1 MPAQLQPNS
10 KIQNTNLPGILLMAQ
25 SVVALPHISLPHLV
39 FPNLIN
45 NLLITQEILIELILE
60 VDMPFIIVLI
70 MDLNNKMEL
79 KILHFFKN
87 V

>member
-1 MPAQLQPNS
+1 MPVQLQP
-10 KIQNTNLPGILLMAQ
+10 NTNLPGILLMAQ

-45 NLLITQEILIELILE
+45 NLLITQEILIDLIWELDWLY
-60 VDMPFIIVLI
+60 IIVLI
-70 MDLNNKMEL
+70 KDLNNKMEV
-79 KILHFFKN
+79 KILHFSKN

>member
-1 MPAQLQPNS
+1 
-10 KIQNTNLPGILLMAQ
+10 MAQ

-45 NLLITQEILIELILE
+45 NLLITQEILIDLIWELDWLY
-60 VDMPFIIVLI
+60 IIVLI
-70 MDLNNKMEL
+70 KDLNNKMEV
-79 KILHFFKN
+79 KILHFSKN

>member
-39 FPNLIN
+39 FLNLIN
-45 NLLITQEILIELILE
+45 NLLITQEILIDLILE
-60 VDMPFIIVLI
+60 LDWLYIIVLI
-70 MDLNNKMEL
+70 KDLNNKMEV
-79 KILHFFKN
+79 KILHFSKN